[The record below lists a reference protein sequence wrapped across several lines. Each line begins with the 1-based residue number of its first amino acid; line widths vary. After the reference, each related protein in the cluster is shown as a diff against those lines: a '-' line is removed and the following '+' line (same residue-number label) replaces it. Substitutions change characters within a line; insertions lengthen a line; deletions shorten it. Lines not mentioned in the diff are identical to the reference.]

1 MEERVAWISA
11 DISTITKAAVRPA
24 TTRLSRVRSFIG
36 GFDVSSAQGLLVL
49 RRRTH
54 ENHEASFMMIPFAS
68 AVPQHRMGRGSTPWA
83 AIVY

>member
-1 MEERVAWISA
+1 
-11 DISTITKAAVRPA
+11 
-24 TTRLSRVRSFIG
+24 VRSFIG

-83 AIVY
+83 AVVY